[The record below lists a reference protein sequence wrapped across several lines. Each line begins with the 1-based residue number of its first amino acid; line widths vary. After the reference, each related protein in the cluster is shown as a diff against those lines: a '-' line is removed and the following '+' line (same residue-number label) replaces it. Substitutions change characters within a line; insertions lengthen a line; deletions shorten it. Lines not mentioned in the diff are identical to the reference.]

1 MPAASKPKVLVTSRL
16 PSVALEP
23 LRHATELDYRNE
35 AGPIPRDMLLER
47 VRDIDGLVAQ
57 LTDKID
63 AELIAAAPKL
73 RVVADVAVGYNNV
86 EIAAAKQRGIMV
98 THTPDVLT
106 DATADLTLG
115 LILGITR
122 RLVEGDRL
130 IRRGGWKGGF
140 GLDFMLGTD
149 LRGKRLGI
157 VGMGR
162 IGQAVARRAV
172 AFGMEIAYALSPRAS
187 QRTQL
192 SEPPSSPGAHSS
204 GSPSFVGANR
214 FDGFTATPLILDE
227 LLGSSDIVS
236 IHVPLTPETRHLID
250 QKKLARM
257 RRSAYL
263 INVARGPVVD
273 EAALAWALKEG
284 VISGA
289 GLDVF
294 ENEPNVHPDLVALEN
309 VMLVPHLGSAT
320 RETRTRMAELAVSN
334 CLNVVLGKPPLTPV
348 PEMKPQPDHA
358 SHR

>member
-1 MPAASKPKVLVTSRL
+1 MSSSSKPKVLITSRL
-16 PSVALEP
+16 PSVAVEP
-23 LRHATELDYRNE
+23 LRHATVLDYRDE
-35 AGPIPRDMLLER
+35 AGPIPRDQFLER

-63 AELIAAAPKL
+63 AELIAAAPSL
-73 RVVADVAVGYNNV
+73 RVVADVSVGYNNV
-86 EIAAAKQRGIMV
+86 DVAAAKQRGITV

-149 LRGKRLGI
+149 LRGKRLGV

-162 IGQAVARRAV
+162 IGQAVARRCAV
-172 AFGMEIAYALSPRAS
+172 FGMEIAYALSTRQLARGGSPSA
-187 QRTQL
+187 QRTQ
-192 SEPPSSPGAHSS
+192 
-204 GSPSFVGANR
+204 

-227 LLGSSDIVS
+227 LLGSADIVS
-236 IHVPLTPETRHLID
+236 IHVPLNAETRHLID

-273 EAALAWALKEG
+273 EAALAWALRDG

-294 ENEPNVHPDLVALEN
+294 EEEPTVHPDLLTLEN
-309 VMLVPHLGSAT
+309 VVLVPHLGSAT

-334 CLNVVLGKPPLTPV
+334 CLNVVLGKPPLTPI
-348 PEMKPQPDHA
+348 PEMKPPAPDPPAGA
-358 SHR
+358 SDPASPRS

>member
-1 MPAASKPKVLVTSRL
+1 MSASKPKVPKVFVTSRL
-16 PSVALEP
+16 PSVAIGP
-23 LRHATELDYRNE
+23 LRLTTLLDYRDE
-35 AGPIPRDMLLER
+35 AGPIPREMLLER
-47 VRDIDGLVAQ
+47 VRDVEGLVAQ

-63 AELIAAAPKL
+63 AELINAAPSL
-73 RVVADVAVGYNNV
+73 RVVADVSVGYNNV
-86 EIAAAKQRGIMV
+86 DVAAAKQRGIMV

-122 RLVEGDRL
+122 RLMEGDRL
-130 IRRGGWKGGF
+130 IRRGGWQRGF

-172 AFGMEIAYALSPRAS
+172 SFGMEIAYTPNPQQKGSAGSAS
-187 QRTQL
+187 AGSGSEAASAPRTQ
-192 SEPPSSPGAHSS
+192 
-204 GSPSFVGANR
+204 
-214 FDGFTATPLILDE
+214 FDGFTATPLILDA
-227 LLGSSDIVS
+227 LLASSDIVS
-236 IHVPLTPETRHLID
+236 IHVPLTAETRHLID

-273 EAALAWALKEG
+273 EAALAWALREG

-294 ENEPNVHPDLVALEN
+294 EDEPNVHPDLLPLEN
-309 VMLVPHLGSAT
+309 VVLVPHLGSAT
-320 RETRTRMAELAVSN
+320 RETRTRMAELAVNN
-334 CLNVVLGKPPLTPV
+334 CLNVVFGKPPLTPV
-348 PEMKPQPDHA
+348 PEMKLQDQA
-358 SHR
+358 SPR